1 MSNTL
6 EIIRGTVFLILG
18 IALIG
23 FVFWWMLKNSE
34 DPQKFIFRSVLTVV
48 LVLPMFWFA
57 LKTGPLAPAIA
68 AVAGLIATFIWGST
82 VGGLLARP
90 FGNLLAGGD
99 EPPERKPVYSVAQA
113 HRAKN
118 HFTEALA
125 AVRAQL
131 EIFPNDYQGVL
142 LLAQIYAEDF
152 KDLPEAR
159 EVIQMFAVGNQ
170 ESRVNV
176 TNAWLQMADWYVH
189 AGDVQNASDC
199 FQTIIDSYPETNFSQ
214 VAGQRLAHLEGF
226 HKANTDEPMA
236 FRPESYRKQ
245 IGLEKPVKSEEQSD
259 PDESE
264 RDALEERLTRH
275 PNDVHAR
282 EKLADLYAEK
292 KDMQTAKMHLE
303 YLIDQSIFN
312 AKQKAHWLNLMA
324 DLAVKTESDTVLAK
338 EAVNR
343 IIAMAPGTAFAEQAL
358 ARLQYLTTEMSGSK
372 KSQAV
377 SLGSYEKN
385 LGLKKPQ
392 GPTAS

>member
-199 FQTIIDSYPETNFSQ
+199 FQTIIVIRKPT
-214 VAGQRLAHLEGF
+214 
-226 HKANTDEPMA
+226 
-236 FRPESYRKQ
+236 FRRWQ
-245 IGLEKPVKSEEQSD
+245 GRGWLIW
-259 PDESE
+259 
-264 RDALEERLTRH
+264 
-275 PNDVHAR
+275 
-282 EKLADLYAEK
+282 
-292 KDMQTAKMHLE
+292 KDFTKRTPTSRWHF
-303 YLIDQSIFN
+303 DR
-312 AKQKAHWLNLMA
+312 
-324 DLAVKTESDTVLAK
+324 
-338 EAVNR
+338 NR
-343 IIAMAPGTAFAEQAL
+343 IANKL
-358 ARLQYLTTEMSGSK
+358 VLRNRLNQRSRATPMNPNEMLWRKG
-372 KSQAV
+372 
-377 SLGSYEKN
+377 
-385 LGLKKPQ
+385 
-392 GPTAS
+392 